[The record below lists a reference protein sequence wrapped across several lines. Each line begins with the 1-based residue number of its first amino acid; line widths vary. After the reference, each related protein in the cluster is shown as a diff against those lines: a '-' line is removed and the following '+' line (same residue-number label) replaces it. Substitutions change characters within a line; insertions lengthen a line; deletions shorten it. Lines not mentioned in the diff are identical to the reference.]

1 MADGTVHNEINT
13 ITIKVPPFFK
23 HAPETLFVHLE
34 AQFNLKQLKVSSTK
48 LYWCISALLSDV
60 TPQLMHMIRDL
71 GEDPYQEIKD
81 CLIHLYSLSN
91 YQKCETLINLP
102 FTSDTTPLH
111 PHQLHAK
118 LVPQEVQ
125 TGFCFHWFIPP
136 PFTPVHPRPSPSS
149 GPGRKP

>member
-91 YQKCETLINLP
+91 YKKFKVLINLP
-102 FTSDTTPLH
+102 FTSDTTSSVLMSSM
-111 PHQLHAK
+111 LN
-118 LVPQEVQ
+118 LY
-125 TGFCFHWFIPP
+125 
-136 PFTPVHPRPSPSS
+136 PRSSNQISFSLGYSSTVYPSPSEAIS
-149 GPGRKP
+149 

>member
-91 YQKCETLINLP
+91 YQKFEALVYLP
-102 FTSDTTPLH
+102 FTSDTTLC
-111 PHQLHAK
+111 PHELHAAF
-118 LVPQEVQ
+118 VPQEVQ
-125 TGFCFHWFIPP
+125 TRFRLHWIIPL
-136 PFTPVHPRPSPSS
+136 PFTPAHLRPSPSS

>member
-91 YQKCETLINLP
+91 FQKFETLINLSC
-102 FTSDTTPLH
+102 TSDTAPSVLMSSMLNLYPKKFT
-111 PHQLHAK
+111 QD
-118 LVPQEVQ
+118 
-125 TGFCFHWFIPP
+125 FIFISLFLRRLP
-136 PFTPVHPRPSPSS
+136 
-149 GPGRKP
+149 